1 MRLAGIF
8 AAFAEEPIEGVE
20 KCCQRFPGA
29 GRCNHQRM
37 FASRRHMR
45 VCDWTA
51 VGCLKARRN
60 QSRVAG
66 ENTSGRSDEGS
77 GLSAINAIPREYHA
91 GCVE

>member
-8 AAFAEEPIEGVE
+8 AAFAEELIEGVE
-20 KCCQRFPGA
+20 NAASVFPEPVGAITSACSLRAATCQ
-29 GRCNHQRM
+29 
-37 FASRRHMR
+37 
-45 VCDWTA
+45 VCGWTA

>member
-8 AAFAEEPIEGVE
+8 AAFAEEPIEGV
-20 KCCQRFPGA
+20 KCCQRFPEPVGA
-29 GRCNHQRM
+29 ITSACSLRAATCQ
-37 FASRRHMR
+37 
-45 VCDWTA
+45 VCGWTA

>member
-20 KCCQRFPGA
+20 KCCQRFP
-29 GRCNHQRM
+29 
-37 FASRRHMR
+37 
-45 VCDWTA
+45 
-51 VGCLKARRN
+51 
-60 QSRVAG
+60 G

>member
-37 FASRRHMR
+37 FASRRHMPG
-45 VCDWTA
+45 CGWTA

>member
-20 KCCQRFPGA
+20 KCCQRFPEPVGA
-29 GRCNHQRM
+29 ITSACSLRAATCQ
-37 FASRRHMR
+37 
-45 VCDWTA
+45 VCGWTA

>member
-29 GRCNHQRM
+29 VGAITSACSLRAATCQ
-37 FASRRHMR
+37 

-66 ENTSGRSDEGS
+66 ENTSGRSDEES